1 MAKAGA
7 GGDDQI
13 AFSEEFAAE
22 IGRKGASDVECER
35 VAIKQP
41 FAEQRC
47 RQQCAGLLGQCRSV
61 GCYRNG
67 CCSGR
72 LSDET
77 IPRSFRKFASAGA
90 IAEAPPIEASMTRRI
105 GRTALAFTAALLAG
119 ACNPV
124 YLSDTYTT
132 ATPRPASFDMSVLAR
147 QPVATL
153 GLVAPANLQG
163 FSPTLSL
170 ALATALAE
178 VSPPIRGISTFE
190 SVNRLTDQGLAAEY
204 ADLLSGF
211 VRTGILERQRLR
223 RIGSGLGA
231 RSVMLPGLAQ
241 LDETVIDKF
250 EAAGL
255 KLLRNRV
262 TTLRLWLQLWDAQ
275 SGHIVWESAGEVT
288 VSTVLLS
295 PKQTVPLEETVQK
308 LLFNMIQDGLL
319 RGKTKTEIYFD

>member
-1 MAKAGA
+1 M
-7 GGDDQI
+7 
-13 AFSEEFAAE
+13 
-22 IGRKGASDVECER
+22 
-35 VAIKQP
+35 
-41 FAEQRC
+41 
-47 RQQCAGLLGQCRSV
+47 
-61 GCYRNG
+61 
-67 CCSGR
+67 
-72 LSDET
+72 
-77 IPRSFRKFASAGA
+77 
-90 IAEAPPIEASMTRRI
+90 IEHSMTRRI
-105 GRTALAFTAALLAG
+105 GGMILAFTAAL
-119 ACNPV
+119 PV
-124 YLSDTYTT
+124 VGCGPAYLSNTYATS
-132 ATPRPASFDMSVLAR
+132 TPRPASFDVGALAYE
-147 QPVATL
+147 PVATF

-163 FSPTLSL
+163 FSPTVSL
-170 ALATALAE
+170 ALAAALAE

-190 SVNRLTDQGLAAEY
+190 TLNRLTDQGLAAEY

-211 VRTGILERQRLR
+211 VRAGALDRQRLR

-231 RSVMLPGLAQ
+231 RYVMLPGFAQ

-295 PKQTVPLEETVQK
+295 PKQAVPLQATVQT

-319 RGKTKTEIYFD
+319 RGQTKTEDYFN

>member
-1 MAKAGA
+1 M
-7 GGDDQI
+7 
-13 AFSEEFAAE
+13 
-22 IGRKGASDVECER
+22 
-35 VAIKQP
+35 
-41 FAEQRC
+41 
-47 RQQCAGLLGQCRSV
+47 
-61 GCYRNG
+61 
-67 CCSGR
+67 
-72 LSDET
+72 
-77 IPRSFRKFASAGA
+77 
-90 IAEAPPIEASMTRRI
+90 IEGSMTRRV
-105 GRTALAFTAALLAG
+105 GGTVLAFTAAMLAS
-119 ACNPV
+119 ACGPV
-124 YLSDTYTT
+124 YLSDTYAS
-132 ATPRPASFDMSVLAR
+132 ATPRLASFDTGALASA
-147 QPVATL
+147 PVATL

-163 FSPTLSL
+163 FSPTVSL

-178 VSPPIRGISTFE
+178 VSPPIRGISSFE
-190 SVNRLTDQGLAAEY
+190 TVNRLTDQGLAAEY

-231 RSVMLPGLAQ
+231 RYVMLPGLAQ

-262 TTLRLWLQLWDAQ
+262 TTLRMWRQLWDAQ
-275 SGHIVWESAGEVT
+275 SGHILWESAGEVT